1 MCKLSE
7 DQLEEISNRVAG
19 KLKSHRSRAALT
31 PEDITAIKAFI
42 NTKKS
47 AVKIVL
53 YIAGVMA
60 IWALK
65 DIYMYIVETVRH
77 LKVSIG

>member
-1 MCKLSE
+1 MCELSE
-7 DQLEEISNRVAG
+7 EQLEEISNRVASKIQNG
-19 KLKSHRSRAALT
+19 RTGRSALSQ
-31 PEDITAIKAFI
+31 EDIVAIKTFI

-65 DIYMYIVETVRH
+65 DIYIYFSELIKN
-77 LKVSIG
+77 LKMG